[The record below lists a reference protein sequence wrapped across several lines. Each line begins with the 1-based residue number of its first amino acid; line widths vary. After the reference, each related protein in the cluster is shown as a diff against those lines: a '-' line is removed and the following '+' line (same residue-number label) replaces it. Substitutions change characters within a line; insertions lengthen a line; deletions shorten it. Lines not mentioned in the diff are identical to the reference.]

1 MEVRAAN
8 VPKGSS
14 SFNSFFFLRWGKMMG
29 GLGQENKT
37 QLAETL
43 STVFSFSQPAPD
55 VGACNPSC
63 FIERNGIFS

>member
-1 MEVRAAN
+1 
-8 VPKGSS
+8 
-14 SFNSFFFLRWGKMMG
+14 MG

-43 STVFSFSQPAPD
+43 NMVFSFSQTAPD

-63 FIERNGIFS
+63 FIKRNGNFS